1 MRHARLLMMLMAW
14 LMSSLSAWADS
25 SAADAHAAH
34 AHTPEPAPDPGLA
47 QDQSPLSDHTD
58 HADNADH
65 AHQPSFGALR
75 FERLERAYSSDANA
89 TLYDLYGWYGGTY
102 DRVVIKAEGEVA
114 QGKLHEAR
122 SELLWSHALAPF
134 WDSQLGVRHD
144 AGDGPNRAWL
154 AFGIE
159 GLAPYWFDVEATAYL
174 GTSGRTALRL
184 AASYELL
191 ITQRLILQPRVEVN
205 VYGKR
210 DNELMRGT
218 GLADAVVGLRLR
230 YEFSR
235 QFAPYL
241 GVERSGKTGNSADLV
256 RAAGEKPMETRWV
269 AGVRFWF

>member
-1 MRHARLLMMLMAW
+1 MHHVKKLMVLMPLW
-14 LMSSLSAWADS
+14 MTSLASWAQTNPS
-25 SAADAHAAH
+25 DAHAAH
-34 AHTPEPAPDPGLA
+34 GNAPEPALTLEPAPDQTQPPSG
-47 QDQSPLSDHTD
+47 
-58 HADNADH
+58 H
-65 AHQPSFGALR
+65 AHQPAFGALR
-75 FERLERAYSSDANA
+75 CAYSSDANA
-89 TLYDLYGWYGGTY
+89 TLYDLYGWYGGAY
-102 DRVVIKAEGEVA
+102 DRAVVKAEGEAA

-144 AGDGPNRAWL
+144 AGDGPNRSWL

-191 ITQRLILQPRVEVN
+191 ITQRLILQPRAEAN

-210 DNELMRGT
+210 DDGLMRGT
-218 GLADAVVGLRLR
+218 GLADVVAGLRLR

-241 GVERSGKTGNSADLV
+241 GVERSGKTGNSADLA
-256 RAAGEKPMETRWV
+256 RAAGESAMETRWV